1 MFAESFWP
9 WNESWSVVLPSL
21 PPWQAS
27 LSTAKSSSS
36 SQESGLPSAF
46 LAELEAVSD
55 GSDGCNSMKLSVT
68 HEVIEAIFRT
78 YPSVKARHRQ
88 MVPDRM
94 KEEDFW
100 IQFFQSQRFHRDLG
114 PKNLLSSC
122 LAEEEKGGAT
132 LCFLS

>member
-1 MFAESFWP
+1 M
-9 WNESWSVVLPSL
+9 
-21 PPWQAS
+21 
-27 LSTAKSSSS
+27 
-36 SQESGLPSAF
+36 
-46 LAELEAVSD
+46 SD

-88 MVPDRM
+88 LVPDKM

-122 LAEEEKGGAT
+122 LAEEERGVA
-132 LCFLS
+132 